1 MKNIILLAADPKGI
15 KNQPA
20 VEHLPI
26 VLHPAARCE
35 VKYRGQKIFD
45 GHQTFLPAPT
55 PWKIR
60 HLETVNGVPLITRLI
75 KKCTIENT
83 RLYITIHPK
92 NRLLIN
98 HIESCHPS
106 VKIIYPPQE
115 TMFSTFET
123 VLGIDGDCI
132 MVDGDLVGVR
142 DGDIKKFVDS
152 PYSSALCRGPF
163 LEGRL
168 WEKHWKSFKGNL
180 RRIDLGTYVTMIGEA
195 HKEEFLS
202 GYAYLDSYFE
212 EFGGF
217 GGIYTRRPDEGA
229 PIKMNSHT
237 FDNRKNWHII
247 GCMSYAFFKKIFSN
261 PDLNSDGEKGTVY
274 FEHFIGADND

>member
-1 MKNIILLAADPKGI
+1 MKNIVLLAADPKGI
-15 KNQPA
+15 ENQPA

-26 VLHPAARCE
+26 VLHPAARCG
-35 VKYRGQKIFD
+35 VKYRGQKTFD
-45 GHQTFLPAPT
+45 GHPTFLSTPV
-55 PWKIR
+55 PWKVR
-60 HLETVNGVPLITRLI
+60 HLETFNGVPLITRLI
-75 KKCTIENT
+75 EKCTIENT

-92 NRLLIN
+92 NHLLIN
-98 HIESCHPS
+98 HIKSCHPT
-106 VKIIYPPQE
+106 VKIIYPPAE
-115 TMFSTFET
+115 TMLSTFEA

-163 LEGRL
+163 LEGGL
-168 WEKHWKSFKGNL
+168 WENHWKSFKGNI

-202 GYAYLDSYFE
+202 GYAHLDSYFE

-217 GGIYTRRPDEGA
+217 GGIYTGRPDEGA
-229 PIKMNSHT
+229 PVKMNSHT
-237 FDNRKNWHII
+237 FDDKKNWHII
-247 GCMSYAFFKKIFSN
+247 GCMSYTFFKRIFSDPN
-261 PDLNSDGEKGTVY
+261 LNSDGEKGTVY
-274 FEHFIGADND
+274 FSHFIGEDND